1 MIVSSTAPPPGQWQT
16 TCHSAPTTSL
26 MKTRS
31 SSCSQST
38 GCSRPLSPDTGI
50 IILVK
55 VMGCL
60 RYVPTSKSRPPRLL
74 TVRCTSQSVYNPL
87 YSTINS
93 AMNTGGHA
101 ANSAGQSLRATQSPP
116 PRPQFPK
123 LEPVHLPEATTV
135 QDFVSMNESF
145 IATDLPENSPFAHAR
160 TEEKE
165 KSDSLFPGYPYPEN
179 HHWHQ
184 TFKITEIKQIGPK
197 KQRLACFFCRS
208 RKIACAT
215 RAVDDESQGRPC
227 ECVAKYDLRE
237 RLLIGEAD
245 NARGG
250 GSSANTRRTVSADST
265 IV

>member
-1 MIVSSTAPPPGQWQT
+1 MFASTEPRHGYHHP
-16 TCHSAPTTSL
+16 
-26 MKTRS
+26 
-31 SSCSQST
+31 SQ
-38 GCSRPLSPDTGI
+38 GYG
-50 IILVK
+50 
-55 VMGCL
+55 
-60 RYVPTSKSRPPRLL
+60 VPE
-74 TVRCTSQSVYNPL
+74 SVYNPL

-227 ECVAKYDLRE
+227 EQCERRGFECKYPKDSK
-237 RLLIGEAD
+237 
-245 NARGG
+245 RGQHNRMRG
-250 GSSANTRRTVSADST
+250 LPAPKSS
-265 IV
+265 

>member
-1 MIVSSTAPPPGQWQT
+1 CFASTEPRHGYHHP
-16 TCHSAPTTSL
+16 
-26 MKTRS
+26 
-31 SSCSQST
+31 SQ
-38 GCSRPLSPDTGI
+38 GYG
-50 IILVK
+50 
-55 VMGCL
+55 
-60 RYVPTSKSRPPRLL
+60 VPE
-74 TVRCTSQSVYNPL
+74 SVYNPL

-101 ANSAGQSLRATQSPP
+101 ANSAGHPH
-116 PRPQFPK
+116 PRGPQFPK

-215 RAVDDESQGRPC
+215 RA
-227 ECVAKYDLRE
+227 CVAKYDLRE

>member
-55 VMGCL
+55 GMGCL

-145 IATDLPENSPFAHAR
+145 AVSRLSVPRESPLAPNVQDHRDQADR
-160 TEEKE
+160 AQETEAGVFLL
-165 KSDSLFPGYPYPEN
+165 S
-179 HHWHQ
+179 
-184 TFKITEIKQIGPK
+184 
-197 KQRLACFFCRS
+197 
-208 RKIACAT
+208 
-215 RAVDDESQGRPC
+215 
-227 ECVAKYDLRE
+227 VAQDRMC
-237 RLLIGEAD
+237 D
-245 NARGG
+245 
-250 GSSANTRRTVSADST
+250 
-265 IV
+265 